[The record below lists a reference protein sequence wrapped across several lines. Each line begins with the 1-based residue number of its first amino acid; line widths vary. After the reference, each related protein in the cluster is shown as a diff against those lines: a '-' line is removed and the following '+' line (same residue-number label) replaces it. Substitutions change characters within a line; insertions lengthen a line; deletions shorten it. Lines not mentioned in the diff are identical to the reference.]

1 MRRLTAPSVR
11 DGDLIEVTVTRNLP
25 FGILVDTPAGV
36 PGLVRGVTVAIGET
50 VRVRVVSYDVG
61 RQRFHASTV

>member
-25 FGILVDTPAGV
+25 FGVLVETPAGV
-36 PGLVRGVTVAIGET
+36 PGLVRGVTVAIGES
-50 VRVRVVSYDVG
+50 VRVRVVSYDVD

>member
-25 FGILVDTPAGV
+25 FGVFVESPAGV
-36 PGLVRGVTVAIGET
+36 PVLLRGVSAAIGET
-50 VRVRVVSYDVG
+50 VRVRVVSYDVD
-61 RQRFHASTV
+61 RQRFHASAV